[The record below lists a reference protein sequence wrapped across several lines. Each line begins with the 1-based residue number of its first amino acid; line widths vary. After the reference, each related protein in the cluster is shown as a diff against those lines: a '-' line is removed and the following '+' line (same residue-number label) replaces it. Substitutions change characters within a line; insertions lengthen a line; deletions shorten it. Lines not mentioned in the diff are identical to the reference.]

1 MEINTRVESDITRFS
16 KKTLEREKFE
26 KEFYNNQFKLKDE
39 YSESAPVTIDPTQ
52 NIRTATLPS
61 IREQK

>member
-26 KEFYNNQFKLKDE
+26 KEFYNN
-39 YSESAPVTIDPTQ
+39 
-52 NIRTATLPS
+52 
-61 IREQK
+61 